1 MPDVNETLTGVKT
14 MSERKAVLK
23 IGFTHFIADVS
34 TALVLEE
41 RLAELTQVTSRWIDP
56 EDNPDIEPNGMVLCA
71 NSSDTRVLLDV
82 EIVPRS
88 EKIVLDP
95 EWYPSVE
102 ADRTARSL
110 REAEEN
116 DL

>member
-1 MPDVNETLTGVKT
+1 
-14 MSERKAVLK
+14 MSERKALLK
-23 IGFTHFIADVS
+23 IGFTQFIADVS

-41 RLAELTQVTSRWIDP
+41 RLAELTQVTSRWVDP
-56 EDNPDIEPNGMVLCA
+56 DDNPDIEPNGMVLCA
-71 NSSDTRVLLDV
+71 SASDARVLLDV

-88 EKIVLDP
+88 QNIILDP

-102 ADRTARSL
+102 ADRTARAL

>member
-1 MPDVNETLTGVKT
+1 
-14 MSERKAVLK
+14 MSERKAILK
-23 IGFTHFIADVS
+23 IGFVQFIADVS

-56 EDNPDIEPNGMVLCA
+56 DDNPDIEPNGVVLCA
-71 NSSDTRVLLDV
+71 NLPDSRALLDV

-88 EKIVLDP
+88 EKIIFDP

-102 ADRTARSL
+102 ADRTARAL

>member
-1 MPDVNETLTGVKT
+1 MPNATETLTGVKI
-14 MSERKAVLK
+14 MSERKALLK
-23 IGFTHFIADVS
+23 IGFTQFIADVS

-41 RLAELTQVTSRWIDP
+41 RLAELTQVTSRWVDP
-56 EDNPDIEPNGMVLCA
+56 DDNPDIEPNGMVLCA
-71 NSSDTRVLLDV
+71 SASDARVLLDV

-88 EKIVLDP
+88 QNIILDP

-102 ADRTARSL
+102 ADRTARAL

>member
-1 MPDVNETLTGVKT
+1 VPNATETLTGVKI
-14 MSERKAVLK
+14 MSERKALLK
-23 IGFTHFIADVS
+23 IGFTQFIADVS

-41 RLAELTQVTSRWIDP
+41 RLAELTQVTSRWVDP
-56 EDNPDIEPNGMVLCA
+56 DDNPDIEPNGMVLCA
-71 NSSDTRVLLDV
+71 SASDARVLLDV

-88 EKIVLDP
+88 QNIILDP

-102 ADRTARSL
+102 ADRTARAL

>member
-1 MPDVNETLTGVKT
+1 
-14 MSERKAVLK
+14 MSERKALLK
-23 IGFTHFIADVS
+23 IGFVQFVADVS

-56 EDNPDIEPNGMVLCA
+56 DDNPNVEPNGLVLCP
-71 NSSDTRVLLDV
+71 SVDSVVIDV
-82 EIVPRS
+82 EIIPRRDA
-88 EKIVLDP
+88 IIFDP
-95 EWYPSVE
+95 EWWPSVE
-102 ADRTARSL
+102 ADRTARAL